1 MCIGTYGHICVL
13 LTGIYELC
21 DSCNNLLPE
30 RMLESVEM
38 NRMHVCLKGY
48 KHQLQNDASWLFMC
62 TAVFNNELQRNV
74 EILVCNFT
82 LYCNFR
88 ICLSHQ

>member
-1 MCIGTYGHICVL
+1 MRIGTYGHICVL
-13 LTGIYELC
+13 LTGTYELC

-48 KHQLQNDASWLFMC
+48 KHQLQNDASWLLGVQQFSTVSCSIMWK
-62 TAVFNNELQRNV
+62 F
-74 EILVCNFT
+74 
-82 LYCNFR
+82 
-88 ICLSHQ
+88 